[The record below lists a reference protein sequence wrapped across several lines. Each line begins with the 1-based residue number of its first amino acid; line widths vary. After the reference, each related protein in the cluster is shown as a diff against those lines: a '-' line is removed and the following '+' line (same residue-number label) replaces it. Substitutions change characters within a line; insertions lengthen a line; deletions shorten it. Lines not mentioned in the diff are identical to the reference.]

1 MIYFEDLWD
10 LILTI
15 AVPLE
20 IVDCKGE
27 VVAYYDNADAL
38 SHDFD
43 LVDGRLV
50 RNISMLKNKFQIMLD
65 IDADELYLPF

>member
-20 IVDCKGE
+20 LVDRNGE
-27 VVAYYDNADAL
+27 VIAYYNNADAI
-38 SHDFD
+38 SQDFD
-43 LVDGRLV
+43 LVEGRLV
-50 RNISMLKNKFQIMLD
+50 RNISMLKNKFQIMLNE
-65 IDADELYLPF
+65 ELAHPHF

>member
-27 VVAYYDNADAL
+27 VMAYYNNADAIL
-38 SHDFD
+38 QDFD
-43 LVDGRLV
+43 LVEGHLV
-50 RNISMLKNKFQIMLD
+50 RNISMLKNKFQIMLNE
-65 IDADELYLPF
+65 ELAHPHF

>member
-20 IVDCKGE
+20 LVDRNGE
-27 VVAYYDNADAL
+27 VIAYYNNADAI
-38 SHDFD
+38 SQDFD
-43 LVDGRLV
+43 LVEGRLV
-50 RNISMLKNKFQIMLD
+50 RNISR
-65 IDADELYLPF
+65 AE